1 MTMIARDDQAGVDSE
16 LATDAGGQAM
26 KLTFHKWDDTT
37 TYYTLE
43 AGADE
48 ARAHMRAYG
57 TKEPDFFS
65 GCFNKSSTPVR
76 RASIP
81 TKRVSN
87 LCWPLLEVGG
97 RAMNL
102 KRRC

>member
-1 MTMIARDDQAGVDSE
+1 MIAHDDQAGVDSE

-26 KLTFHKWDDTT
+26 KLTLCKRDDT

-48 ARAHMRAYG
+48 ARAHMRAFG
-57 TKEPDFFS
+57 TKEPDFFT
-65 GCFNKSSTPVR
+65 GCFNKSSTPLR

-87 LCWPLLEVGG
+87 LCWPLLEVGS

-102 KRRC
+102 KRPC

>member
-1 MTMIARDDQAGVDSE
+1 MVARDDQAGVDSE

-26 KLTFHKWDDTT
+26 KLTLTKWDNTT

-43 AGADE
+43 ASADE
-48 ARAHMRAYG
+48 AQAHMHAFG
-57 TKEPDFFS
+57 TKQPDFFS

-81 TKRVSN
+81 TKPV
-87 LCWPLLEVGG
+87 
-97 RAMNL
+97 
-102 KRRC
+102 